1 MTLPPHILDKIYAR
15 AMPANDYFVLQA
27 DALDSIQRVVAQRF
41 VDAIDAVMLEEMEE
55 IVSDD

>member
-27 DALDSIQRVVAQRF
+27 DNLDEIKRVVAQRF
-41 VDAIDAVMLEEMEE
+41 VDAIDAVMFEEMEDVAE
-55 IVSDD
+55 D